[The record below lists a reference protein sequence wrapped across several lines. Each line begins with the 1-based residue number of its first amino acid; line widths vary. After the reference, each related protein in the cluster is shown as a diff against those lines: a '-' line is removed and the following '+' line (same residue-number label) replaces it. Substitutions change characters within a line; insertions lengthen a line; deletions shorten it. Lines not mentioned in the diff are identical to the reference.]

1 MAVESPATALG
12 AAAPEF
18 TLRGQCSRARPDA
31 GRKQPVA
38 DAPRA
43 LFEAVQ
49 RIGDGRLRRCSAMGR
64 SSEWRAA

>member
-1 MAVESPATALG
+1 MAVENPVTAPG
-12 AAAPEF
+12 AAAPGF
-18 TLRGQCSRARPDA
+18 TLRGTDGRMRGLCCRARLDA

-49 RIGDGRLRRCSAMGR
+49 RIGGG
-64 SSEWRAA
+64 

>member
-1 MAVESPATALG
+1 MARAYG
-12 AAAPEF
+12 AVCTPDFFGYDAE
-18 TLRGQCSRARPDA
+18 LRLRYRGRLDA

-49 RIGDGRLRRCSAMGR
+49 RIGGGRLRRRPAMGR
-64 SSEWRAA
+64 AREWRAA

>member
-1 MAVESPATALG
+1 MAVESPVTAPG
-12 AAAPEF
+12 
-18 TLRGQCSRARPDA
+18 A

-49 RIGDGRLRRCSAMGR
+49 RIGGGRLRRRPAMGR
-64 SSEWRAA
+64 AREWRAA